1 MASGRTMWVLR
12 HAKTVRQPPVGGGDH
27 QRPLAARGRHDA
39 DALGERLGD
48 DGDHLGL
55 ADELMPTL
63 VLCSTAA
70 RTVETAER
78 VLAGLA
84 KPPPVTYLSS
94 LYGASPED
102 VLEQVSMVDEDVPS
116 VLVVGHN
123 PTMEALVAA
132 MPRVPVAALSGGFAT
147 CGLAVFNLPVRR
159 WDEVAPRTGV
169 VLGVFAPPF
178 DRAASGSNER

>member
-1 MASGRTMWVLR
+1 MATGRTLWLLR

-27 QRPLAARGRHDA
+27 ERALASRGRLDA
-39 DALGERLGD
+39 DGLGRRLGD

-55 ADELMPTL
+55 ADELMPAL

-84 KPPPVTYLSS
+84 KPPRVTYLRS
-94 LYGASPED
+94 LYGASPEE
-102 VLEQVSMVDEDVPS
+102 VLEQVSTVDDDTPS

-123 PTMEALVAA
+123 PTFAALAAA
-132 MPRVPVAALSGGFAT
+132 MPQAPVTGLAGGFAT
-147 CGLAVFNLPVRR
+147 CALAVFNLPLRR
-159 WDEVAPRTGV
+159 WDEIAPRIGV
-169 VLGVFAPPF
+169 VLGVFAPPY
-178 DRAASGSNER
+178 